1 MREKGHAPVE
11 VHKVFLNDRLHVRT
25 VQYCC
30 RLFNNPL
37 PLINDFV
44 FHYSPNNM
52 KKGSTTPTTDI
63 ERQRVV
69 CGQSMDLLICFRCYY
84 K

>member
-1 MREKGHAPVE
+1 MHPLKYT
-11 VHKVFLNDRLHVRT
+11 KYFLTIGYTYRY